1 MKIVPQSKS
10 LTTWPHDSA
19 VNRQEIPQ
27 QQKKAIKNL
36 QGRSS
41 KPAKACARISI
52 LHTEKSGLT
61 HKAKMRAQFRLL
73 HLQIATL
80 VNARGVV
87 YQKSLVDAKK
97 KLPAL
102 SITES
107 FSARHQIS
115 HSSALSQWALL
126 WAAKTLYASSHNRL
140 QSAQD
145 SLRQMDLQV
154 HTMLTNTGALQLGM
168 HAFCSHVYC
177 SFACLK
183 E

>member
-73 HLQIATL
+73 HLQIAT
-80 VNARGVV
+80 R
-87 YQKSLVDAKK
+87 QCERCC
-97 KLPAL
+97 LPEVSCGRKEEASCTL
-102 SITES
+102 HHRVI
-107 FSARHQIS
+107 FSQAPDF
-115 HSSALSQWALL
+115 
-126 WAAKTLYASSHNRL
+126 TLICFVPMGFTVGS
-140 QSAQD
+140 
-145 SLRQMDLQV
+145 
-154 HTMLTNTGALQLGM
+154 
-168 HAFCSHVYC
+168 
-177 SFACLK
+177 
-183 E
+183 